1 MRLRHLLL
9 VIAFMA
15 TAACGGSSASPST
28 STSTSASAPAST
40 AQNVSVTETE
50 FAISPSTL
58 NLKAGT
64 YVIQLQ
70 NSGKLPHDL
79 HIVDSSNQPVAGTT
93 AVLEAGG
100 TASFT
105 ATLKAGTYTMFCA
118 VDGHRAQGMQ
128 GTVVVT

>member
-1 MRLRHLLL
+1 MRQRHLLL
-9 VIAFMA
+9 VVAFMA
-15 TAACGGSSASPST
+15 AAACGGSSSSPST
-28 STSTSASAPAST
+28 PTSAPAPAST
-40 AQNVSVTETE
+40 GQAVSVTETE

-70 NSGKLPHDL
+70 NGGKLPHDL